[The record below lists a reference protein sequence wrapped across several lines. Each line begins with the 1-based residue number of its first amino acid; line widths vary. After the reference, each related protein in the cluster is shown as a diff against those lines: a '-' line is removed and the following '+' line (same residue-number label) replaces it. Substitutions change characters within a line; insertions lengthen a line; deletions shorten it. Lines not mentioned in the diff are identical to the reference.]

1 MRADE
6 VRELTEAELDEE
18 IANAEQEVFRLRYR
32 KAYQELENPTLIRNR
47 RRDLAR
53 MKTIRRERELAAA
66 ETEDEE
72 RGPGDE

>member
-6 VRELTEAELDEE
+6 VRELTDAELEEE

-32 KAYQELENPTLIRNR
+32 KAYQELENPSLIQKR

-66 ETEDEE
+66 EETGED
-72 RGPGDE
+72 RGRGDE

>member
-1 MRADE
+1 MRAEE
-6 VRELTEAELDEE
+6 VRELTDAELEEE

-32 KAYQELENPTLIRNR
+32 KAYQELENPSLIQKR

-66 ETEDEE
+66 EEPGED
-72 RGPGDE
+72 RGRGDE